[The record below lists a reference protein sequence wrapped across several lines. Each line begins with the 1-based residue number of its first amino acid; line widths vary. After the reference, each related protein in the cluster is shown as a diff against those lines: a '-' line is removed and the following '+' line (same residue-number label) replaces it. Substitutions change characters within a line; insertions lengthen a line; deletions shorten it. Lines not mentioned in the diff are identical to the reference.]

1 MSDSKYDLLIIGAGV
16 TGSALLYL
24 ATKYTDIKNIGV
36 IEKYAAPARVN
47 SLSSN
52 NSQTLHCGD
61 IETNYTLDKALKV
74 QRAARMLREEA
85 ERVRRQIEEAERRG
99 DIKPGDTILGMSLAA
114 GGHLTHGAPPNN
126 FFARAMASSSALSTN
141 SQPP

>member
-1 MSDSKYDLLIIGAGV
+1 MPKNQYDLLIVGAGV
-16 TGSALLYL
+16 SGSALLYL
-24 ATKYTDIKNIGV
+24 CTKYTDIKRIAV

-74 QRAARMLREEA
+74 QRAASMLRNYA
-85 ERVRRQIEEAERRG
+85 VAQPDAHHITRRAKMEISE
-99 DIKPGDTILGMSLAA
+99 
-114 GGHLTHGAPPNN
+114 PPK
-126 FFARAMASSSALSTN
+126 ARATNACKASLVSTPIAVRMA
-141 SQPP
+141 

>member
-1 MSDSKYDLLIIGAGV
+1 MVNTQYDLLIVGAGV
-16 TGSALLYL
+16 SGSALLYL
-24 ATKYTDIKNIGV
+24 STKYTDIKHIGV

-74 QRAARMLREEA
+74 QRAARMLRNYAVAQPDAHHIIYKYPKMVLAVGCWQKRMRLAQE
-85 ERVRRQIEEAERRG
+85 
-99 DIKPGDTILGMSLAA
+99 SL
-114 GGHLTHGAPPNN
+114 
-126 FFARAMASSSALSTN
+126 
-141 SQPP
+141 

>member
-1 MSDSKYDLLIIGAGV
+1 MSNNKYDLLIVGAGV
-16 TGSALLYL
+16 SGSALLYL
-24 ATKYTDIKNIGV
+24 CTKYTDIKRIAV

-74 QRAARMLREEA
+74 QRAAGMLRNYAVAQPDAHHIIFKYPKMVLGVGTA
-85 ERVRRQIEEAERRG
+85 EC
-99 DIKPGDTILGMSLAA
+99 DLLKKT
-114 GGHLTHGAPPNN
+114 
-126 FFARAMASSSALSTN
+126 FRALQSVLSRFKIT
-141 SQPP
+141 